1 MIGRTRR
8 RERLL
13 WMPLA
18 LSPKARSMMFDDYT
32 KYFVVEAAGQRIG
45 LCICRRCGATI
56 LLGDKDVDAS
66 ALHDRWH
73 AGEPEERE

>member
-1 MIGRTRR
+1 MSDWAD
-8 RERLL
+8 E
-13 WMPLA
+13 
-18 LSPKARSMMFDDYT
+18 KARASRRSMMFDDYT